1 MNNRKSL
8 TRLAVA
14 ALLVALG
21 VLLSPL
27 SVPVGAAKIFPVQH
41 ALNVMAAVILG
52 CRYGTAAAFCV
63 STLRNILG
71 MGTVL
76 AYPGSMCGAFLSA
89 FMYKR
94 TGSVYAAA
102 IGEVVGTGIL
112 GGLISWP
119 VGSYILGSA
128 GATWFFFIV
137 AFLPS
142 TVIGSIVG
150 TLVCKVL
157 LLERLKE
164 YLYK

>member
-8 TRLAVA
+8 IRLAVA

-76 AYPGSMCGAFLSA
+76 AIPAVCAVPFCRPSCI
-89 FMYKR
+89 
-94 TGSVYAAA
+94 SVR
-102 IGEVVGTGIL
+102 V
-112 GGLISWP
+112 
-119 VGSYILGSA
+119 A
-128 GATWFFFIV
+128 GMQ
-137 AFLPS
+137 
-142 TVIGSIVG
+142 
-150 TLVCKVL
+150 
-157 LLERLKE
+157 RL
-164 YLYK
+164 

>member
-1 MNNRKSL
+1 MNNRKPL

-14 ALLVALG
+14 ALL
-21 VLLSPL
+21 
-27 SVPVGAAKIFPVQH
+27 VPVGAAKIFPVQH

-52 CRYGTAAAFCV
+52 CRYGTAAAFCI

-94 TGSVYAAA
+94 TDSVYAAA
-102 IGEVVGTGIL
+102 IGEVVGTGII

-119 VGSYILGSA
+119 IGSYILGSV
-128 GATWFFFIV
+128 GAAWFFFVV

-142 TVIGSIVG
+142 TVTGAVVG

-157 LLERLKE
+157 PLERFKE
-164 YLYK
+164 YTYR

>member
-1 MNNRKSL
+1 M
-8 TRLAVA
+8 AVA

-52 CRYGTAAAFCV
+52 CRYGTAAAFCI

-76 AYPGSMCGAFLSA
+76 AYPGSMCGAFL
-89 FMYKR
+89 YKR

-102 IGEVVGTGIL
+102 IGEVVGTGII

-128 GATWFFFIV
+128 GAAWFFFVV

-142 TVIGSIVG
+142 TVTGAVVG

-157 LLERLKE
+157 PLERLKE
-164 YLYK
+164 YIYR

>member
-94 TGSVYAAA
+94 TG
-102 IGEVVGTGIL
+102 II

-128 GATWFFFIV
+128 GAAWFFFVV

-157 LLERLKE
+157 PLERLKE

>member
-1 MNNRKSL
+1 M
-8 TRLAVA
+8 
-14 ALLVALG
+14 
-21 VLLSPL
+21 
-27 SVPVGAAKIFPVQH
+27 
-41 ALNVMAAVILG
+41 
-52 CRYGTAAAFCV
+52 
-63 STLRNILG
+63 
-71 MGTVL
+71 
-76 AYPGSMCGAFLSA
+76 SA

-112 GGLISWP
+112 GGLVSWP

-157 LLERLKE
+157 PLERLKE
-164 YLYK
+164 YIYR

>member
-1 MNNRKSL
+1 
-8 TRLAVA
+8 
-14 ALLVALG
+14 
-21 VLLSPL
+21 
-27 SVPVGAAKIFPVQH
+27 
-41 ALNVMAAVILG
+41 
-52 CRYGTAAAFCV
+52 
-63 STLRNILG
+63 
-71 MGTVL
+71 
-76 AYPGSMCGAFLSA
+76 
-89 FMYKR
+89 MYKR

-128 GATWFFFIV
+128 GAAWFFFVV

-157 LLERLKE
+157 PLERLEE

>member
-8 TRLAVA
+8 IRLAVA

-71 MGTVL
+71 MGTV
-76 AYPGSMCGAFLSA
+76 
-89 FMYKR
+89 
-94 TGSVYAAA
+94 
-102 IGEVVGTGIL
+102 VVGTGIL

-157 LLERLKE
+157 PLERLKE